1 MDACI
6 GGLIWWACGFGFA
19 FGNVS
24 GGFIGSKYFFAIG
37 LDDPNSSKG
46 YADWF
51 FQYAFACTAATIVSG
66 SLAERVQISTYLVFS
81 LFMTGII
88 YPVVVA
94 WTWGGGWL
102 SALGFSDFAGSGVVH
117 LTGGVA
123 GLVGAIMIKPRLGR
137 FDEPDSAPMV
147 DSESADVN
155 KRTIEVDK
163 EPGEAQPSSS
173 VNNLNTYDEV
183 ASRFDK
189 KEWDIN
195 RVHEFVRIYNQK
207 LSEKSLTSHSPQQ
220 VVLGTLILWLGW
232 LMFNGG
238 SSNQIVGSSGGD
250 AKLAIVNSIIAP
262 SAAGIFTFLTKR
274 RITGQN
280 QNIRMDFQ
288 ALTNGI
294 LAGLVSITAGCNC
307 VQPWAAFIIG
317 IMGSLTYSF
326 ACKLLNKLKID
337 DPLDAAQVHG
347 ACGILGCICVAFFD
361 KNNGILYGASGGG
374 TLLGVQLLGCFCII
388 VWVGLT
394 SGLFFWYAQK
404 KQILRLSTRNEILGG
419 DLYYFGP
426 TEMEGQIAQY
436 DNIEQVEMVI
446 R

>member
-94 WTWGGGWL
+94 WTWGEGWL

-137 FDEPDSAPMV
+137 FEEPDSAPMV

-173 VNNLNTYDEV
+173 VNNLNSYDEV

-207 LSEKSLTSHSPQQ
+207 LSEKL
-220 VVLGTLILWLGW
+220 
-232 LMFNGG
+232 G
-238 SSNQIVGSSGGD
+238 SS
-250 AKLAIVNSIIAP
+250 ARA
-262 SAAGIFTFLTKR
+262 
-274 RITGQN
+274 
-280 QNIRMDFQ
+280 
-288 ALTNGI
+288 
-294 LAGLVSITAGCNC
+294 
-307 VQPWAAFIIG
+307 
-317 IMGSLTYSF
+317 
-326 ACKLLNKLKID
+326 
-337 DPLDAAQVHG
+337 
-347 ACGILGCICVAFFD
+347 
-361 KNNGILYGASGGG
+361 
-374 TLLGVQLLGCFCII
+374 
-388 VWVGLT
+388 
-394 SGLFFWYAQK
+394 
-404 KQILRLSTRNEILGG
+404 
-419 DLYYFGP
+419 
-426 TEMEGQIAQY
+426 
-436 DNIEQVEMVI
+436 
-446 R
+446 